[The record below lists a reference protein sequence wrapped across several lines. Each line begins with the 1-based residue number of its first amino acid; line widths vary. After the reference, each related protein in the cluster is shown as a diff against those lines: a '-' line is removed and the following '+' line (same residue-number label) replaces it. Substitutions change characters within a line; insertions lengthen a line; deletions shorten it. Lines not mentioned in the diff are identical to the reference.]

1 MDNICKNWTQWL
13 KETRFSYMTEEQK
26 SQTLNWLI
34 AIRNILIERAGI
46 QKGDKI
52 IDLGCGTGLMGFG
65 VLEKFKDEVEII
77 FSDKFEDCIKECSEF
92 LEKLNIPHKASFL
105 QSDCADIKLPDNSID
120 KAFMRSVLVHIV
132 DKQPAISEVY
142 RILKH
147 GGSFNVFEPVIA
159 SNTRYHE
166 LVDPS
171 KIDDYE
177 EFKKVED
184 AFMSDSNNSLV
195 NFDQNTLLQMLEN
208 AGFEDGSVDVDTT
221 ASKYFADRQ
230 TIEKWFIG
238 KPSPSEKSMKE
249 RFMDYFPEEKVNKF
263 IEQYV
268 LALQNTEVEIKT
280 NTVIIKAIK

>member
-1 MDNICKNWTQWL
+1 MENICKNWTQWL

-34 AIRNILIERAGI
+34 AIRDLLIQRAEI

-65 VLEKFKDEVEII
+65 VLEKFKDEVEVI
-77 FSDKFEDCIKECSEF
+77 FSDKFEDCIKECADF
-92 LEKLNIPHKASFL
+92 LEKLSIPHNASFL

-142 RILKH
+142 RILKK

-166 LVDPS
+166 LVAPN

-177 EFKKVED
+177 EFKKAED

-195 NFDQNTLLQMLEN
+195 NFDQNTLLEMLEK

-221 ASKYFADRQ
+221 ASKYLADRE
-230 TIEKWFIG
+230 TIEKWFVG

-268 LALQNTEVEIKT
+268 QALQGTEVEIKT
-280 NTVIIKAIK
+280 NTIVIKAIK